1 MEKSPGYK
9 LGLISL
15 AYIIISLLAAF
26 TGRLYIFYISVM
38 VAGIYFL
45 FNFKNEIMQR
55 DIFVSVILASMAG
68 LYGIITGNYIMGSIV
83 IIMGMCSYMGSVPV
97 FRKYISTNKVLGDDP
112 KKSIGLGI
120 ILGLVLGA
128 FNILIAGASI
138 NPKFAL
144 DALFL
149 ALQAGIW
156 EEVAMRF
163 LFYAIGVYIFK
174 REGQN
179 RLENIL
185 IYILMVIP
193 HLLAHGMMG
202 IGSLIVLFLLFGL
215 PMAILQRKVDLTSA
229 IIMHSTVDLIR
240 FVCLGI

>member
-9 LGLISL
+9 LGLISI
-15 AYIIISLLAAF
+15 AYIIISLPAAF

-83 IIMGMCSYMGSVPV
+83 IIMVMCSYMGSVPV

-138 NPKFAL
+138 NPKFTL

-163 LFYAIGVYIFK
+163 LFYGIGVYIFK

-193 HLLAHGMMG
+193 HLLAYGMMG

-229 IIMHSTVDLIR
+229 TIMHTTVDLIR